1 MTVYKDIEQE
11 ANGLITGP
19 TQGETPGVYL
29 QGDHA
34 MYYSVMLKQVLGSY
48 GVAQN
53 EKDVIALNA
62 VGDLVTLLQSC
73 DKDGTD

>member
-1 MTVYKDIEQE
+1 MTVYKDIEQT

-19 TQGETPGVYL
+19 TDGEEPGVYI

-34 MYYSVMLKQVLGSY
+34 IYYAVMLKQVLGSY
-48 GVAQN
+48 GRAEN

-62 VGDLVTLLQSC
+62 MGDLVTLLQSIERE
-73 DKDGTD
+73 